1 MGESRMK
8 YNLKNRPVKASPQAY
23 ERWIKGLERE
33 LRGKLVDVK
42 DVKMVYLGSTLGRNA
57 LIREVLGE

>member
-1 MGESRMK
+1 
-8 YNLKNRPVKASPQAY
+8 LKNRPVKASPQAY

-33 LRGKLVDVK
+33 LREILADAIGEDDSIV
-42 DVKMVYLGSTLGRNA
+42 N